1 MKKGL
6 FGSLKVLLTDLSH
19 SVTSRKGP
27 ALVAV
32 VAADALLGPFL
43 RPEGQ
48 FLVVRLKKISHLS
61 VYDCFAYIITKYLC
75 YFTISIMLDAE
86 GCGPVKF
93 KGNLDRKLPSKI

>member
-48 FLVVRLKKISHLS
+48 FLVVRLKKISHLTL
-61 VYDCFAYIITKYLC
+61 YDCFASLGRSRVEELYTA
-75 YFTISIMLDAE
+75 TRERERERRRGVA
-86 GCGPVKF
+86 
-93 KGNLDRKLPSKI
+93 R